1 MKISGKVKK
10 NLIIAGSVSAVLLMA
25 ALVFLFWFNNP
36 ARFPTTASLWTD
48 RAEFAAYAELF
59 NASQD
64 KYRIEIVFRR
74 EAARAI
80 GNWQSNSGSS
90 EEIPDL
96 VVSPF
101 LNNAVTIQ
109 KFAPLQAIFADE
121 KRDTDKDSGYQ
132 LLKTSQFYSEFLD
145 LGRNREKTQLLLPVS
160 FDLPALAF
168 KKNSRQN
175 SDQLF
180 SLNLASIKEE
190 SAAFNTIQGGRFLRM
205 GFSPR
210 WNPQV
215 LYLKTALFNTDF
227 RAELNTNQVGW
238 NEDGLN
244 QAVDFIREWI
254 ESVNQGRSM
263 EQQFIDRYLYDPPS
277 KLLSDGRILFTY
289 TSLKDFFYLPPEIR
303 STFDFRWMASDDI
316 IPVLDDALYIGVP
329 AAADAKPAAYAFLL
343 WFFSQQT
350 QAELISSTQFKRM
363 RTFGIADGFS
373 SLPAVNENL
382 IPQYFPSLVG
392 HIPPES
398 FLSFPSPL
406 PARWKTIREEVII
419 PWLLE
424 EASAAAPQAVQNL
437 SERLNIWYRQK
448 SID

>member
-1 MKISGKVKK
+1 MKISAEVKK
-10 NLIIAGSVSAVLLMA
+10 LLIITGSVLAVLLLG
-25 ALVFLFWFNNP
+25 ALVFVFWFSNP

-74 EAARAI
+74 DAARAI
-80 GNWQSNSGSS
+80 ERLETKGSTAGGA
-90 EEIPDL
+90 PDL
-96 VVSPF
+96 VASPF
-101 LNNAVTIQ
+101 LNNSLTISR
-109 KFAPLQAIFADE
+109 FSPLHALFADE
-121 KRDTDKDSGYQ
+121 KRDTDKHSGYG
-132 LLKTSQFYSEFLD
+132 LLEASQFYAEFLD
-145 LGRNREKTQLLLPVS
+145 LGRNREKIQLLLPVS

-168 KKNSRQN
+168 KQKSRQEN
-175 SDQLF
+175 DQLF
-180 SLNLASIKEE
+180 SLNLESIKEE
-190 SAAFNTIQGGRFLRM
+190 SAAFNALEGDQFLRM

-227 RAELNTNQVGW
+227 REEPLTAQIAW
-238 NEDGLN
+238 NEESLK

-254 ESVNQGRSM
+254 ESVNQGHLM
-263 EQQFIDRYLYDPPS
+263 EQQFIDRYLYDPPG

-316 IPVLDDALYIGVP
+316 IPVLDDALYIGIP
-329 AAADAKPAAYAFLL
+329 AAADAKPAAQAFLL
-343 WFFSQQT
+343 WFFSLDT

-363 RTFGIADGFS
+363 RTFGIAEGFS

-382 IPQYFPSLVG
+382 IPQYYHLKVTSLFLLLFLPDGTQSGRTSLFPGSLKR
-392 HIPPES
+392 P
-398 FLSFPSPL
+398 
-406 PARWKTIREEVII
+406 
-419 PWLLE
+419 
-424 EASAAAPQAVQNL
+424 
-437 SERLNIWYRQK
+437 RQQPRRK
-448 SID
+448 FRAFRRG

>member
-1 MKISGKVKK
+1 MKFSAEVKK
-10 NLIIAGSVSAVLLMA
+10 TVIIAGSSFAVLLLA
-25 ALVFLFWFNNP
+25 AFVFVFWYNNP
-36 ARFPTTASLWTD
+36 ARFPSTASLWTD

-74 EAARAI
+74 DAARAVE
-80 GNWQSNSGSS
+80 NLQSSAPEGGY
-90 EEIPDL
+90 PDL
-96 VVSPF
+96 VASPF
-101 LNNAVTIQ
+101 LNNPLTISR
-109 KFAPLQAIFADE
+109 FSSLQSLFADE
-121 KRDTDKDSGYQ
+121 KRDTDKHTGYE
-132 LLKTSQFYSEFLD
+132 LLNNSQFYSEFLE

-168 KKNSRQN
+168 KRENRQN
-175 SDQLF
+175 GDQLF
-180 SLNLASIKEE
+180 SLNLESIKEE
-190 SAAFNTIQGGRFLRM
+190 SAAFNNLQGGSFLRM

-227 RAELNTNQVGW
+227 HAESLTGQVAW
-238 NEDGLN
+238 NEANLEE
-244 QAVDFIREWI
+244 AVDFIREWI
-254 ESVNQGRSM
+254 ESVNQGHSM
-263 EQQFIDRYLYDPPS
+263 EQQFIDSYLYDPPA

-289 TSLKDFFYLPPEIR
+289 SSLKDFFYLPPEIR

-316 IPVLDDALYIGVP
+316 IPVLDNALYIGIP
-329 AAADAKPAAYAFLL
+329 AAAEAKPAAQAFLL
-343 WFFSQQT
+343 WFFSQET
-350 QAELISSTQFKRM
+350 QEELIRSTQFKRM
-363 RTFGIADGFS
+363 RTFGIAEGFS

-406 PARWKTIREEVII
+406 PARWNTIRQEVLI

-424 EASAAAPQAVQNL
+424 KASSDAPQEVRNL